1 MVLAWK
7 TIGKAENGFRRERS
21 RRRDKPMTTQPNS
34 RPNIIVCLV
43 DDLGFSDIGCYG
55 SEIRTPNLDRM
66 GNNGLRFTQMY
77 NAARCC
83 PSRAAL
89 ANWLVSASG
98 GRGTHGAELRH
109 ARLSGLPQRQLRHC
123 RRSVEERRLSHADER
138 QVACGRTLPSARSRR
153 GLGCRFARDVPLR
166 DSAGSTASSAYSA
179 ATARC
184 STRSP

>member
-1 MVLAWK
+1 MI
-7 TIGKAENGFRRERS
+7 TE
-21 RRRDKPMTTQPNS
+21 PNS

-89 ANWLVSASG
+89 LYRAVSASG
-98 GRGTHGAELRH
+98 GRGAHGAELRQ
-109 ARLSGLPQRQLRHC
+109 AGLPGLP
-123 RRSVEERRLSHADER
+123 ER
-138 QVACGRTLPSARSRR
+138 Q
-153 GLGCRFARDVPLR
+153 
-166 DSAGSTASSAYSA
+166 
-179 ATARC
+179 
-184 STRSP
+184 

>member
-1 MVLAWK
+1 
-7 TIGKAENGFRRERS
+7 
-21 RRRDKPMTTQPNS
+21 MTTQPISS

-89 ANWLVSASG
+89 LTGLYPHQG
-98 GRGTHGAELRH
+98 GRRAHGAELRPTP
-109 ARLSGLPQRQLRHC
+109 GTK
-123 RRSVEERRLSHADER
+123 
-138 QVACGRTLPSARSRR
+138 GI
-153 GLGCRFARDVPLR
+153 
-166 DSAGSTASSAYSA
+166 
-179 ATARC
+179 
-184 STRSP
+184 

>member
-1 MVLAWK
+1 
-7 TIGKAENGFRRERS
+7 
-21 RRRDKPMTTQPNS
+21 MTTQSNS

-89 ANWLVSASG
+89 LTGLYPHQAGV
-98 GRGTHGAELRH
+98 GTHGAKLRFTWV
-109 ARLSGLPQRQLRHC
+109 SGLP
-123 RRSVEERRLSHADER
+123 ER
-138 QVACGRTLPSARSRR
+138 QQRHGRGSSEDGWLPHPDVGQVARRRPLPSARTRR
-153 GLGCRFARDVPLR
+153 GLGCGIARSPH
-166 DSAGSTASSAYSA
+166 T
-179 ATARC
+179 ATARIRPLLRHTGWLRLAVPTP
-184 STRSP
+184 TR